1 MARRW
6 VLSLQRN
13 GRGLRQGNRNPE
25 ISIYHYVTEGSFDGY
40 LWQIQEQKLKYITQV
55 MTSKNITRSCEDID
69 ETVLTAAQFKAIATD
84 NPEVLMK
91 MELEN
96 RVSELRILQRNYQNE
111 QEKLERK
118 INVTYPKDIE
128 DYKKKIGAIT
138 ADIEILKQTE
148 NADFNMTLDRKT
160 YTERTKAGEMLT
172 ALSRSLLQSGEE
184 SIEVGEYR
192 GFKLKLMKRMIGE
205 VMVQL
210 EGSYHYITTL
220 GLSGIG
226 DITRIENLAKGIPK
240 QLQLAQQGLDDIK
253 RQLDECYVQYGKSF
267 LYEAELSEKSA
278 KLTEINTTLE
288 LGKEQEDDVIMDED
302 SRDKYTANRDE
313 RCCEFER

>member
-1 MARRW
+1 MT
-6 VLSLQRN
+6 QRN

-55 MTSKNITRSCEDID
+55 MTAKSITRSCEDID

-111 QEKLERK
+111 QAELERK
-118 INVTYPKDIE
+118 INVTYPKDIGG
-128 DYKKKIGAIT
+128 YQKKIEAIT
-138 ADIEILKQTE
+138 ADVETLKQTE
-148 NADFNMTLDRKT
+148 SADFAMTLDSRT
-160 YTERTKAGEMLT
+160 YTERTEAGEMLA
-172 ALSRSLLQSGEE
+172 ALSRSLLQSCEE
-184 SIEVGEYR
+184 SIEVGVYR
-192 GFKLKLMKRMIGE
+192 GLRLKLMKRFIGE

-210 EGSYHYITTL
+210 EGGYHYITDL
-220 GLSGIG
+220 GQTGIG
-226 DITRIENLAKGIPK
+226 DITRIENLAKGIEL
-240 QLQLAQQGLDDIK
+240 QLQLAQQGLDDTK
-253 RQLDECYVQYGKSF
+253 RQLDECHAQYGKPF

-288 LGKEQEDDVIMDED
+288 LGNGQDDVILDND
-302 SRDKYTANRDE
+302 SHDKSEVNRSEACYDVE
-313 RCCEFER
+313 R